1 MKTVVDLD
9 TKLLFC
15 FYFAG
20 ILFLFAMYGG
30 VMGVKAAK
38 KKKKLKFK
46 PIIKEFRVSTRTEAV
61 QVCNLY

>member
-38 KKKKLKFK
+38 KKKRLKFK

>member
-1 MKTVVDLD
+1 MKTVVGLD

-15 FYFAG
+15 YFAG

-38 KKKKLKFK
+38 KKKRLKFK
-46 PIIKEFRVSTRTEAV
+46 PIIKEFRVSTRSEAA
-61 QVCNLY
+61 QVCN

>member
-1 MKTVVDLD
+1 MVGLD

-38 KKKKLKFK
+38 KKKRLKFK